1 MPKDATMPN
10 PTPAA
15 GESAEALVLY
25 TRQGCCLCEG
35 LEERLRALEPAP
47 PLECLDV
54 DGDPELQGRYGLS
67 VPVLAIR
74 RPDGSL
80 QELPRVSPRLAGSG
94 LAEWLRRT
102 GSALPAA

>member
-1 MPKDATMPN
+1 MPN

-15 GESAEALVLY
+15 SDPAEALVLY

-47 PLECLDV
+47 PLECVDV
-54 DGDPELQGRYGLS
+54 DEDPHLQGRYGLS

-74 RPDGSL
+74 RSDGLL

-102 GSALPAA
+102 GWASPAA

>member
-1 MPKDATMPN
+1 MPLPMSMPS
-10 PTPAA
+10 PTE
-15 GESAEALVLY
+15 GESGPGLVLF

-47 PLECLDV
+47 PLECVDV
-54 DGDPELQGRYGLS
+54 DNDLQLQGRYGMS

-74 RPDGSL
+74 RPDGSW

-94 LAEWLRRT
+94 LADWLRRT
-102 GSALPAA
+102 GLQAPAA

>member
-1 MPKDATMPN
+1 M
-10 PTPAA
+10 PTPTQSDPMPAM
-15 GESAEALVLY
+15 VLF

-47 PLECLDV
+47 PLECVDV
-54 DGDPELQGRYGLS
+54 DRDLQLQGRYGLS

-80 QELPRVSPRLAGSG
+80 AELPRVSPRLAGSG
-94 LAEWLRRT
+94 LADWLRRT
-102 GSALPAA
+102 GPQAPAA